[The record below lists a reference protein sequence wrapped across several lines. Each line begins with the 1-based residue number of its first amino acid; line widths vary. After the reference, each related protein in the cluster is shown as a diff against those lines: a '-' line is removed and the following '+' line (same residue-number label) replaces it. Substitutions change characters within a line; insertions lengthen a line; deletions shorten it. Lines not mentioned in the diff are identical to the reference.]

1 MKILLPILVIVSF
14 FPLSTFSQT
23 DNFRNAGNDTLK
35 KVQLQEVEVTLKKK
49 AVERLADRVIY
60 DFSQQSILNS
70 GSMLEGLKKIPGLIA
85 SESVDLMYQGKTLD
99 VYMDGR
105 PLRISGNSLIS
116 FLEGLPANSV
126 DRIEIITNP
135 GAEYAATSGNAIIN
149 IISATKASDYTS
161 ITYSGNY
168 SFSNYDK
175 FRNKTNNGILLASK
189 FGAVNWKVNVGQSY
203 KQSMLDNEIV
213 DVANL
218 RYDKALKY
226 NYIRPSLTFN
236 IGKSKLGLDYDFSH
250 NTSNND
256 IFDNSTNDRTE
267 SKLSRSDIAA
277 TYQKIYENQQK
288 KFNAKI
294 IYSALNNKFWQKA
307 IHMENVSKEDVYSF
321 SVDYGTPFKFLDGA
335 KATIG
340 GRYDR
345 EDMSVDNNNI
355 QSLEFLRNTLSGY
368 AEVQTKLRKTDFILG
383 LRGENYDH
391 KGEFENDKIIY
402 NEFKVFPNAA
412 VQYNIMN
419 SIFLTANYSRKIKL
433 PSINSLNP
441 NNVIYRNP
449 NLTYNGNPY
458 LRPTFFDNI
467 GIKFSA
473 FDYATLSYDV
483 SFAKDDI
490 MFLVENT
497 DGNVSYLYQNVP
509 DLRVNTFSVG
519 LPLPL
524 LLFTKGFD
532 ELMKFNFDIN
542 KIDILYFY
550 LDYQKYNSAMI
561 GDQKG
566 IWSFFVSGQFILPSD
581 INTQLIYKIT
591 TPGNYRYY
599 MIDKPFQHTFDF
611 NISKKFLKDNLTLSL
626 FANDI
631 FNTNRTIARTLPLA
645 NGVSTMQKLD
655 TRSFGISLTFKIKN
669 AVKGGKSPS
678 NVLDEKDTGGN
689 DIITP

>member
-1 MKILLPILVIVSF
+1 MKILTPIIVLISI
-14 FPLSTFSQT
+14 FPLYAFAQIDSLQ
-23 DNFRNAGNDTLK
+23 NAEKDTLK
-35 KVQLQEVEVTLKKK
+35 TVQLKEIEVTAKKK

-60 DFSQQSILNS
+60 DFSQQAILNS

-135 GAEYAATSGNAIIN
+135 GAEFAATSGNAIIN
-149 IISATKASDYTS
+149 IISTTKASDYTA

-168 SFSNYDK
+168 SFSNYEK

-189 FGAVNWKVNVGQSY
+189 SGGVNWKINVGQSY
-203 KQSMLDNEIV
+203 KQSMLDNEIQ
-213 DVANL
+213 DIANL
-218 RYDKALKY
+218 HYDKTLKY

-250 NTSNND
+250 NNSDNN
-256 IFDNSTNDRTE
+256 ILDNSTNDRTE
-267 SKLSRSDIAA
+267 SKISRSDIAA
-277 TYQKIYENQQK
+277 TYQKIYENNQN
-288 KFNAKI
+288 KFNAKMV
-294 IYSALNNKFWQKA
+294 YSALSNKFWQKS
-307 IHMENVSKEDVYSF
+307 INIENVSKEDVYSF
-321 SVDYGTPFKFLDGA
+321 SMDYGTPFKFLDGA
-335 KATIG
+335 KANIG

-345 EDMSVDNNNI
+345 EHLKVDNNNV

-368 AEVQTKLRKTDFILG
+368 AEVQTKLKNTDFILG
-383 LRGENYDH
+383 LRGENYAH
-391 KGEFENDKIIY
+391 RGEFENDRIIY
-402 NEFKVFPNAA
+402 NKFKVFPNAA
-412 VQYNIMN
+412 IQYNIMN
-419 SIFLTANYSRKIKL
+419 SVFFAANYSRKIKL

-449 NLTYNGNPY
+449 NLSYNGNPY
-458 LRPTFFDNI
+458 LRPTVFDNI
-467 GIKFSA
+467 GVKFSA
-473 FDYATLSYDV
+473 FDYATLSYDL
-483 SFAKDDI
+483 SLAHDDI
-490 MFLVENT
+490 MFLVENA
-497 DGNVSYLYQNVP
+497 DGKVSYSYQNVP
-509 DLRVNTFSVG
+509 DLRVNTFSLG

-542 KIDILYFY
+542 KINILYFY
-550 LDYQKYNSAMI
+550 LDYQKYNSEMI
-561 GDQKG
+561 GNQKG
-566 IWSFFVSGQFILPSD
+566 IWSFFVSGQFILPQE

-591 TPGNYRYY
+591 TPGNYKYY

-626 FANDI
+626 YANDI

-645 NGVSTMQKLD
+645 NGVSTIQKLD

-669 AVKGGKSPS
+669 PVKGGK
-678 NVLDEKDTGGN
+678 NTGKILDEKDAEGN
-689 DIITP
+689 DIITR